1 MVDATMCRQA
11 TTTGRTMA
19 NTSAVNR
26 STLTGRPLFDDH
38 DVPIER
44 ALLELRSFEH
54 GVTMHRYAVRDARE
68 ASSC

>member
-1 MVDATMCRQA
+1 ME
-11 TTTGRTMA
+11 

-26 STLTGRPLFDDH
+26 STPTGRPLFDDY

-44 ALLELRSFEH
+44 ALLELRSFEQDVRMRRH
-54 GVTMHRYAVRDARE
+54 AVRDAGE